1 MGLFLRV
8 TGGIG
13 RPMQE
18 ASTLT
23 IYDQVY
29 IASGT
34 VTAGTAITL
43 PAAETYTA
51 DELEV
56 WLNGQRMKVTDDYN
70 YVGSAPR
77 TQIVFTFDLLNTEQV
92 RFRIDRAP

>member
-1 MGLFLRV
+1 MSLFLKV

-13 RPMQE
+13 RPVSE
-18 ASTLT
+18 AATIT
-23 IYDQVY
+23 IYDQVFV
-29 IASGT
+29 ASGT
-34 VTAGTAITL
+34 ITAGTAITL
-43 PAAETYTA
+43 PSAETYTA

-77 TQIVFTFDLLNTEQV
+77 TQITFAFDILNSEQI
-92 RFRIDRAP
+92 RFRIDRSP